1 MKKVLGI
8 LSFALVLFGFTACNS
23 AQKSPEA
30 VVGAYL
36 EALQKN
42 DVEKAITYMHFNGEM
57 TQEEHDQIVATFNDK
72 LGMVNNHYQGIASFE
87 IGEVEMAE
95 DGEHA
100 VVNYVLHYGNG
111 SEKKQSDK
119 TIKDNGKWY
128 VDGTK

>member
-8 LSFALVLFGFTACNS
+8 LSFALVLFGFAACNS

-30 VVGAYL
+30 VVAAYF

-42 DVEKAITYMHFNGEM
+42 DVEKAISLMHFNGDM
-57 TQEEHDQIVATFNDK
+57 TQEQHDQIVATFNDK
-72 LGMVNNHYQGIASFE
+72 LATVNNRYQGIASCKVTDAE
-87 IGEVEMAE
+87 IAE

-100 VVNYVLHYGNG
+100 VVNYVVTYGNG
-111 SEKKQSDK
+111 EEKKSSEK
-119 TIKDNGKWY
+119 TIKENGKWY